1 MKLYFC
7 ASLIIVAILFSSGK
21 AYSQDSLKHTG
32 NRHLFA
38 YGGMG
43 LGYTTTPKFNDFVRN
58 EVFSGLH
65 DSVKSFSVGLEIFGG
80 VEYELTKSFSLRFDY
95 SYFFKS
101 KTYYVSFFIF
111 DYYYFIHQPFIMA
124 QYNINHNSYR
134 FDFSAGAGYQF
145 AQLQRTLNN
154 TEYKY
159 NSSGPAIRGEVRF
172 SAKFTDNM
180 NSYLSGFVNGA
191 FLSSFQVQGSGQ
203 APQDVNLSG
212 FGIGVRIGLS
222 INIF

>member
-1 MKLYFC
+1 LYF
-7 ASLIIVAILFSSGK
+7 
-21 AYSQDSLKHTG
+21 
-32 NRHLFA
+32 

-43 LGYTTTPKFNDFVRN
+43 IGYTSTPKFNDFVRN
-58 EVFSGLH
+58 EVFSGLY

-80 VEYELTKSFSLRFDY
+80 AEYELTKSFSLRLDY

-101 KTYYVSFFIF
+101 KTYYESFYIF

-154 TEYKY
+154 TGYTY
-159 NSSGPAIRGEVRF
+159 NSSGPALRGEVRF
-172 SAKFTDNM
+172 SAKFTDRM
-180 NSYLSGFVNGA
+180 NTYLSGFVNGA
-191 FLSSFQVQGSGQ
+191 FLSSFTIQNSGQ
-203 APQDVNLSG
+203 QTENVSLGGIG
-212 FGIGVRIGLS
+212 FGLRIGLS